1 MWCVP
6 KLNKEFKSRMEV
18 LLKLYAKPY
27 DKNNPIICLDEK
39 SYQLLGNTRKST
51 LPKPGEIAKQ
61 DYEYKRKGT
70 ACIFV
75 AVEPKGKRRYT
86 KVSKR
91 RTRIDFA
98 HFVYGL
104 ISLYPNAKIIN
115 IVLDNLNT
123 HNEKSFVKAF
133 GKEKAKEIMSRIKFY
148 YTPKH
153 ASWLNMAEIEISV
166 LSRQCLKSRIPAMDK
181 LKSRVQSWQDNRNS
195 EKIGINWSFTKK
207 DAKNVFP
214 KLYSA

>member
-6 KLNKEFKSRMEV
+6 ELNEEFKSRMET
-18 LLKLYAKPY
+18 LLKLYKRPY
-27 DKNNPIICLDEK
+27 NKNNPIICFDEK
-39 SYQLLGNTRKST
+39 PYQLLGDARKST
-51 LPKPGEIAKQ
+51 LPKPGKTAKQ

-70 ACIFV
+70 CSIFV
-75 AVEPKGKRRYT
+75 AVEPTGKRRYT
-86 KVSKR
+86 KVSRR

-98 HFVYGL
+98 HFVYDL
-104 ISLYPNAKIIN
+104 IAQYPNAKVIN

-123 HNEKSFVKAF
+123 HNEKSFVVAF
-133 GKEKAKEIMSRIKFY
+133 GEEKAKEIMSRIRFY

-166 LSRQCLKSRIPAMDK
+166 LSRQCLKLRIPSMHK
-181 LKSRVQSWQDNRNS
+181 LKPKVKCWQDNRNS

-207 DAKNVFP
+207 DAENVFP

>member
-6 KLNKEFKSRMEV
+6 KLDKEFKSRMEV

-27 DKNNPIICLDEK
+27 DKDSPVICVDEK
-39 SYQLLGNTRKST
+39 SYQLLGDTRKST
-51 LPKPGEIAKQ
+51 LPKPGKVAKQ

-70 ACIFV
+70 CSIFV

-98 HFVYGL
+98 HFCYDL
-104 ISLYPNAKIIN
+104 ILLYPDAKIIN

-123 HNEKSFVKAF
+123 HNEKSFVQAF
-133 GKEKAKEIMSRIKFY
+133 GEEKAKEIMSRIRFY

-166 LSRQCLKSRIPAMDK
+166 LSRQCLKSRIPSMAK
-181 LKSRVQSWQDNRNS
+181 LKPRVKSWQNNRNK

-207 DAKNVFP
+207 DAKNVFK
-214 KLYSA
+214 KLYV

>member
-6 KLNKEFKSRMEV
+6 KLNKEFKSRMES
-18 LLKLYAKPY
+18 LLKLYDKPY
-27 DKNNPIICLDEK
+27 DKDSPVICLDEK
-39 SYQLLGNTRKST
+39 PYQLLGDTRKST
-51 LPKPGEIAKQ
+51 LPKPGKIAKQ
-61 DYEYKRKGT
+61 DYEYERKGT
-70 ACIFV
+70 CSIFV
-75 AVEPKGKRRYT
+75 AVEPKGKKRYT
-86 KVSKR
+86 KVSRR

-98 HFVYGL
+98 HFVYEL
-104 ISLYPNAKIIN
+104 IALYPKAKIIN

-123 HNEKSFVKAF
+123 HNEKSFVDAF
-133 GKEKAKEIMSRIKFY
+133 GKEKAKEIMSRIRFY

-166 LSRQCLKSRIPAMDK
+166 LARQCLKSRIPSMAI
-181 LKSRVQSWQDNRNS
+181 LKTKVKCWQDNRNS
-195 EKIGINWSFTKK
+195 EKIGINWGFTRK